1 MKSSVKLCLLAVA
14 VVAASVGARTGGAAD
29 RGAAGGQSAT
39 ESSAL
44 QTSGDGR
51 IYIKALAKALQES
64 DRIVVTEHS
73 NVDDI
78 LDPETQPQR
87 PVKYNPTI
95 YTSHELTP
103 SDRAEFLGSIKRMPA
118 TTQVS
123 EPACIFEPHHTISFY
138 RGKAQTSA
146 MRICFQCEQVKWD
159 GTTKSRPRSLV
170 PTLKTFLE
178 NWGMQAERDWRRLA
192 KAGAK

>member
-1 MKSSVKLCLLAVA
+1 MKSNVKLCILAAA
-14 VVAASVGARTGGAAD
+14 VVVAGVGARGAAV
-29 RGAAGGQSAT
+29 RGDPADQPGI
-39 ESSAL
+39 AL
-44 QTSGDGR
+44 NAMQDSGDGR
-51 IYIKALAKALQES
+51 MYINALAEALQES

-87 PVKYNPTI
+87 PIEYIPIVYAT
-95 YTSHELTP
+95 HELTP
-103 SDRAEFLGSIKRMPA
+103 SDRAVFLNSVKSMPA
-118 TTQVS
+118 KTQDS

-138 RGKAQTSA
+138 RGKTQTSS
-146 MRICFQCEQVKWD
+146 MRICFQCGQVEWD

-170 PTLKTFLE
+170 PALKTLLA
-178 NWGMQAERDWRRLA
+178 NWGMQAERDWHTLA